1 MHMDEN
7 SGTYLSNIQHFALP
21 QRSRSLDPQ
30 NFFPL
35 HVYSILSKFFPAL
48 FIHVKVCFI

>member
-21 QRSRSLDPQ
+21 QRSRLLTPQ
-30 NFFPL
+30 NERFQDFKI
-35 HVYSILSKFFPAL
+35 VL
-48 FIHVKVCFI
+48 F